1 MNFNG
6 KRFLLAFVSLLL
18 FITLI
23 EIGPA
28 LVQGEAITD
37 YDFPGWVL
45 PIAAAY
51 GLLPLEKRRKQ
62 NQ

>member
-18 FITLI
+18 LITLM

-28 LVQGEAITD
+28 LVRGEAITD
-37 YDFPGWVL
+37 YHFPVWVL

-51 GLLPLEKRRKQ
+51 SLLPLEKRRGQ

>member
-6 KRFLLAFVSLLL
+6 KRFLLAFVGLLL

-28 LVQGEAITD
+28 LLRGEAITD
-37 YDFPGWVL
+37 YYFPIWVMPL
-45 PIAAAY
+45 AA
-51 GLLPLEKRRKQ
+51 GLAMQPQQKPKKR
-62 NQ
+62 